1 MTEAQLLSD
10 GWIECHDVEPGTP
23 ALAHA
28 ANAID
33 HTAKHAEDDGWEADD
48 LVTVTNAARGAVLR
62 MVDGGAEAI
71 MPDGS
76 AIVFHEWASGHVSG
90 YWWTRTAAEDGGRV
104 APSHVL
110 AWIADA
116 AQENYAHAVG
126 ELLGALADACVAR
139 PAWELARLA
148 RDVDTAARDAA
159 IDPRHAVERLA
170 AAAR

>member
-28 ANAID
+28 ANVID
-33 HTAKHAEDDGWEADD
+33 HTAKNAENDGWEADD

-62 MVDGGAEAI
+62 MVDSGAEAI

-76 AIVFHEWASGHVSG
+76 AIVFHEWAGGDVSG
-90 YWWTRTAAEDGGRV
+90 YWWTRTTEDGERI

-110 AWIADA
+110 TWIADA
-116 AQENYAHAVG
+116 AEENYAHAVG
-126 ELLGALADACVAR
+126 ELVGALADAAVTR

-148 RDVDTAARDAA
+148 RAVDAAARDLG
-159 IDPRHAVERLA
+159 IDPRNAVERLA
-170 AAAR
+170 LAAR